1 MKIMSQCSLYQ
12 YNEPVMKNISI
23 WFVIMNISTINYQKF
38 SKPETK
44 IVKHTI
50 KRNSTDPSII
60 KQYMNIIYW
69 KRRIKKKRKTQTRGR
84 LPT

>member
-1 MKIMSQCSLYQ
+1 
-12 YNEPVMKNISI
+12 
-23 WFVIMNISTINYQKF
+23 MNISTINYQKF

-60 KQYMNIIYW
+60 KQYMNIIY
-69 KRRIKKKRKTQTRGR
+69 
-84 LPT
+84 

>member
-1 MKIMSQCSLYQ
+1 MSQCSLYQ
-12 YNEPVMKNISI
+12 YNEPVMKNK
-23 WFVIMNISTINYQKF
+23 FLHDLVIMNISTINYQKF